1 MNQVQLNG
9 FCRDIPD
16 VGLTK
21 CGVVDVKYNDY
32 MIFTDDDPSDQQNVD
47 SGDVSRQRRRRS
59 LRGDASLTRII
70 GGSDTTENRWPW
82 QISITKNSGP
92 IPDPMIRTGS
102 NGCGIFFSL
111 CNFIQIFLLATCI
124 RIIPFF

>member
-9 FCRDIPD
+9 ICRDIPD

-32 MIFTDDDPSDQQNVD
+32 MMFADDDPSDQQNND
-47 SGDVSRQRRRRS
+47 SENVSRQRRRRS

-82 QISITKNSGP
+82 QISITKNTGL
-92 IPDPMIRTGS
+92 IPDPMIRTG
-102 NGCGIFFSL
+102 NNQG
-111 CNFIQIFLLATCI
+111 
-124 RIIPFF
+124 R